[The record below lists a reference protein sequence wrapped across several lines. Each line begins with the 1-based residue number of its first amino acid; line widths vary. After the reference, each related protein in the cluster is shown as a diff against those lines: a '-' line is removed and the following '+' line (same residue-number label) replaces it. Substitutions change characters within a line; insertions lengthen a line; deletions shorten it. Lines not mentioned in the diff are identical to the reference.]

1 MKVVLV
7 AIHAA
12 PSPQA
17 VPLANAFL
25 KAYLGTDEELA
36 AAVPVELCDFFAG
49 DAADEVARA
58 IAGHSPDVVGFSL
71 YLWNRAAAL
80 RVATILREAR
90 PELALFAGGPEATAD
105 PEGLLGASP
114 FDFLIL
120 GEGEIPFLEAMA
132 QLRDGSMPR
141 GVAGTAFRADDVLV
155 LTPPRH
161 APLLDTIPSPFLTGA
176 LDVRRY
182 PGLLWQL
189 SRGCDFGCEYCF
201 DYKGERGVRRFPVER
216 IDRELDFIVQSG
228 VPQVFVLDS
237 TFNVD
242 RKTAKTI
249 LRMIRAR
256 APHVHFHF
264 EVRSEFIDREMA
276 RLFASITCSLQIGL
290 QSADPAVLRQV
301 RRSFDPQDFVAR
313 VALLNESGAIFGFD
327 LIYGLP
333 GDTLEGFKNTLDFA
347 LSLYPNHLD
356 IFPLAILPGTPL
368 ARRAGSTGL
377 VHRMTPPYTLLESPT
392 FPSSAMADAARLSTA
407 TDVFYSRGKAV
418 AWFNS
423 IAGALEL
430 SPSALLGGFGEW
442 LAGTPS
448 CTSDEQLLTDDEI
461 WSLQRAY
468 LGSRFVEG
476 GKEGLL
482 PLALDLVD
490 FHYHFAAALLAVP
503 PELPADRALSGDD
516 LLSRPCLLSPSARLV
531 RFSYEILD
539 LLEAGEFD
547 LGEFAACFS
556 PAGSWAAIYPRGDE
570 VFTESLIEPHYHFLS
585 SFDGVTSPLECARRL
600 RIPEAEAASF
610 LEFALAEGIAVF
622 AP

>member
-1 MKVVLV
+1 MKVVLA

-25 KAYLGTDEELA
+25 KAYLGTDDELA
-36 AAVPVELCDFFAG
+36 AAVAVELCDFFAG
-49 DAADEVARA
+49 DAAEKVARD
-58 IAGHSPDVVGFSL
+58 IASHLPDVVGFSI
-71 YLWNRAAAL
+71 YLWNRDAAL
-80 RVATILREAR
+80 RAASLLREAR
-90 PELALFAGGPEATAD
+90 PDLVLFAGGPEATAD
-105 PEGLLGASP
+105 PERLLGGSP

-120 GEGEIPFLEAMA
+120 GEGEIPFLETMA
-132 QLRDGSMPR
+132 QLYGGAMPR
-141 GVAGTAFRADDVLV
+141 GVAGTAFRTDDAVV
-155 LTPPRH
+155 LTPPRQI
-161 APLLDTIPSPFLTGA
+161 PLLDTIPSPFLAGA

-182 PGLLWQL
+182 SGLLWQF

-201 DYKGERGVRRFPVER
+201 DYKGERGVRRFSMER

-228 VPQVFVLDS
+228 IPQVFVLDS

-242 RKTAKTI
+242 RKTAKTV

-256 APHVHFHF
+256 APHIHFHF

-290 QSADPAVLRQV
+290 QSADSAVLRKV
-301 RRSFDPQDFVAR
+301 RRSFDPQDFAER

-333 GDTLEGFKNTLDFA
+333 GDSFEGFKRSLDFA

-356 IFPLAILPGTPL
+356 IFPLAVLPGTPL
-368 ARRAGSTGL
+368 AQRAETAGL
-377 VHRMTPPYTLLESPT
+377 LHQATPPYTLLESPT
-392 FPSSAMADAARLSTA
+392 FPPSAMAEAARLATA
-407 TDVFYSRGKAV
+407 TDIFYSRGKAV

-423 IAGALEL
+423 ITGALGL
-430 SPSALLGGFGEW
+430 SPTALLGGFGRW
-442 LAGTPS
+442 LADSPS
-448 CTSDEQLLTDDEI
+448 GRPGEQDVTDREI

-468 LGSRFVEG
+468 LGSLFAKR
-476 GKEGLL
+476 GKKKLL
-482 PLALDLVD
+482 SLALDLVD
-490 FHYHFAAALLAVP
+490 FHYHFAAALLAPP
-503 PELPADRALSGDD
+503 PEIPSDRALSRDD
-516 LLSRPCLLSPSARLV
+516 LLSRPCLVSPAARLV

-556 PAGSWAAIYPRGDE
+556 PAGSWAAIYPRGGE
-570 VFTESLIEPHYHFLS
+570 VFTESLLEPHFQFLS
-585 SFDGVTSPLECARRL
+585 SLDGVTSPLECARRL
-600 RIPEAEAASF
+600 RIPESEAASF
-610 LEFALAEGIAVF
+610 LEFALAEGIVVF
-622 AP
+622 IP